1 MAFTKRPAGGIKIE
15 RATVTTSGWVGPW
28 EQIPGAM
35 ATITLPGG
43 TPTKVD
49 ITTHDD
55 VLAYGGFKQNGAGL
69 ADVTD
74 VAFTILID
82 PDDTVHQALLADL
95 AARTAR
101 DYRITFPGGVIR
113 KWGTRGQVGVA
124 PSGDINDYL
133 KAQLTI
139 LSNVISFNVA

>member
-1 MAFTKRPAGGIKIE
+1 MAYTKRPAGGIKIE
-15 RATVTTSGWVGPW
+15 RCTATTTGWLGPW

-55 VLAYGGFKQNGAGL
+55 VLTYGGFKQNGAGL

-74 VAFTILID
+74 LQFTVLLD
-82 PDDTVHQALLADL
+82 PDDTVHQALLTDL

-101 DYRITFPGGVIR
+101 DYRITFPGGVSR
-113 KWGTRGQVGVA
+113 KWGCRGQVGFN

-133 KAQLTI
+133 KAQVTV
-139 LSNVISFNVA
+139 LSNTISLNVA